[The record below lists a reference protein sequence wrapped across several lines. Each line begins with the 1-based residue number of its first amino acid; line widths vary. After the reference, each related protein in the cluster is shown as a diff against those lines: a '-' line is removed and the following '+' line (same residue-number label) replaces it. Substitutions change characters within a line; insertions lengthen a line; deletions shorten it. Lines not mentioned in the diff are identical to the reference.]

1 MEENLPDQELLVS
14 MFLPAGKRQ
23 VLQLTRATTHEGL
36 LGSDF
41 SYDDMRWT
49 LPKRDVEYVVR
60 GSATCLNRPAILVDM
75 QPRNKSLPWS
85 QVKLSIDDESRIVVA
100 AEYYRGEQLQKSFSV
115 IKLEKRG
122 KTWTP
127 TVMEMQAGTR
137 TTRLSLISHKFDSQ
151 ESIPEPDV
159 ATLRSMAELVK
170 NDQLS
175 SLFVL
180 E

>member
-1 MEENLPDQELLVS
+1 
-14 MFLPAGKRQ
+14 
-23 VLQLTRATTHEGL
+23 
-36 LGSDF
+36 
-41 SYDDMRWT
+41 
-49 LPKRDVEYVVR
+49 
-60 GSATCLNRPAILVDM
+60 M